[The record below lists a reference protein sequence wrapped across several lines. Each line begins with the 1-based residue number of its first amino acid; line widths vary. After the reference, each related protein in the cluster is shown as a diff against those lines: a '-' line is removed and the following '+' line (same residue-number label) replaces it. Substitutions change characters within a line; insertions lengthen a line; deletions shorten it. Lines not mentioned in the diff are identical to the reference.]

1 MSGPLNRRLRV
12 AKVLMHALVASRRSE
27 EHGGISLAAGI
38 VAALVLILSSAA
50 VVQLS
55 SGNLRGVFAS
65 SDTRQA
71 RGAAAEGSD
80 LMIDTWNQ
88 PQNRRL
94 LVSGESPTAWN
105 SANLRSPCF
114 DSRTSTRPG
123 PNNDGLPDQA
133 AINLGDGQWR
143 DVVTG
148 TAAAANQNG

>member
-1 MSGPLNRRLRV
+1 V

-27 EHGGISLAAGI
+27 EHGVITVAVGI
-38 VAALVLILSSAA
+38 VAALVLILSGAA

-71 RGAAAEGSD
+71 RGAAAEGTD

-94 LVSGESPTAWN
+94 LVSGQTPTTWN
-105 SANLRSPCF
+105 AANLRSPCF
-114 DSRTSTRPG
+114 ESA
-123 PNNDGLPDQA
+123 PN
-133 AINLGDGQWR
+133 
-143 DVVTG
+143 TF
-148 TAAAANQNG
+148 TAAQGFGNPVTRTISLRTGSRPYVV